1 MRPISSNTP
10 ITAGYIPPAAVEATA
25 GTSASSSSRTVAHPT
40 LVRTVSRDLQ
50 ARVLQANTDAQSTES
65 SHLLI
70 AITDTAPQTVNIN
83 LNQAAIKLRNLYQ
96 QKLRADQALMQPGPS
111 TGIQH
116 DAPLA
121 INKAICTQTFVLE
134 GMAAASARQ
143 QNPKAVITYASIK
156 ASIEESDHAAGPEAS
171 SGYTRLFSDHELCA
185 GDTLE
190 NKLNHATATF
200 TAYEEALN
208 NPEVDDQEKQYI
220 RLSYDVFNSSVKELV
235 QEQSKAL
242 QNIPKGTPEHVQA
255 QNNLDKAQKV
265 LALVSRDEM
274 LQNLR
279 DKQTA
284 GSMMRGLVGT
294 VPAQTIGTLLSYG
307 YFKSF
312 ADDAVTGQDGYSRN
326 NWSQSVTERGGVTGV
341 VAGGTH
347 WVVAEVVNPSVTYLS
362 ELAGGRPVKAV
373 DPKLIY
379 PDAPKV
385 ISENGVP
392 KELGVEEHAQA
403 QQAVEK
409 RRADFKQA
417 QAAYKIGTVVGDA
430 MGCASF
436 AFFHA
441 SRVFMNG
448 VYGFNAGNI
457 HARAA
462 SSAAG
467 NGFLAAGQVYTQLS
481 QTHDGV
487 PTHTLGNPSGATQI
501 TNGLKRLNLLNPANL
516 NNLLNKVGGGTEG
529 TIATSMI
536 DTAVAGVS
544 TSTLQGRLVKAL
556 GAGVEGAMTLAPF
569 LHTVTAE
576 AETREAQAQQAI
588 HSSNFPRT
596 EMALHGIVHP
606 DSAHIPHT
614 SRTTGSLSRMAD
626 NSYQVVRH
634 GMQLV
639 PQLVIDSLALLSS
652 TIQNVPNA
660 VTTAYDK
667 TASALHRLREQ
678 SSYAEPLLAP

>member
-1 MRPISSNTP
+1 
-10 ITAGYIPPAAVEATA
+10 
-25 GTSASSSSRTVAHPT
+25 
-40 LVRTVSRDLQ
+40 
-50 ARVLQANTDAQSTES
+50 LQANTDAQSTET

-70 AITDTAPQTVNIN
+70 TITDTAPQTANIN
-83 LNQAAIKLRNLYQ
+83 LTQAAKKLRDLYQ
-96 QKLRADQALMQPGPS
+96 QKLRDEQALMQPGPS
-111 TGIQH
+111 TGSPH
-116 DAPLA
+116 DAALA
-121 INKAICTQTFVLE
+121 IKKDICTQTFVLE

-143 QNPKAVITYASIK
+143 QNPNAVITYASIK
-156 ASIEESDHAAGPEAS
+156 ASIEESDRAAGPDAS
-171 SGYTRLFSDHELCA
+171 SGYTRLFSDHALFA
-185 GDTLE
+185 GGTLE
-190 NKLNHATATF
+190 DKLNHATATF
-200 TAYEEALN
+200 TAYEEALK
-208 NPEVDDQEKQYI
+208 NPDGDDQEKQYI
-220 RLSYDVFNSSVKELV
+220 RLSYDVFNSSVKALV
-235 QEQSKAL
+235 QEQRDVLA
-242 QNIPKGTPEHVQA
+242 NIPEGTPEHAQA

-265 LALVSRDEM
+265 GALVSSEEM
-274 LQNLR
+274 RQNLR

-326 NWSQSVTERGGVTGV
+326 NWSQSVTERGGVTGI

-347 WVVAEVVNPSVTYLS
+347 WAVAEVVNPSVTYLS

-417 QAAYKIGTVVGDA
+417 QAAYKIGTVAGDA

-441 SRVFMNG
+441 SRVFLNG
-448 VYGFNAGNI
+448 VYGFSAGNI
-457 HARAA
+457 HARSA

-467 NGFLAAGQVYTQLS
+467 SGFLAAGQVYTQLS

-516 NNLLNKVGGGTEG
+516 SNLLNKVGGGTEG
-529 TIATSMI
+529 TLAASLI

-544 TSTLQGRLVKAL
+544 TSTLQGRVVKTL
-556 GAGVEGAMTLAPF
+556 GAGAEAAVTLSTF
-569 LHTVTAE
+569 LNTVTAE

-614 SRTTGSLSRMAD
+614 SRTAGSLTRMAD

-634 GMQLV
+634 GIQLV
-639 PQLVIDSLALLSS
+639 PQLIMDSMILLASGV
-652 TIQNVPNA
+652 QNIPNA
-660 VTTAYDK
+660 VATAYDK

-678 SSYAEPLLAP
+678 SSSTEPLLAP

>member
-1 MRPISSNTP
+1 M
-10 ITAGYIPPAAVEATA
+10 
-25 GTSASSSSRTVAHPT
+25 AHPT
-40 LVRTVSRDLQ
+40 LARTVSRDLH

-70 AITDTAPQTVNIN
+70 AITDPAPQTVNIN

-96 QKLRADQALMQPGPS
+96 QKLRADQALTQPGPS
-111 TGIQH
+111 TGNQH
-116 DAPLA
+116 DAPLE

-134 GMAAASARQ
+134 GMAAALARQ
-143 QNPKAVITYASIK
+143 QNPNAVITYASIK
-156 ASIEESDHAAGPEAS
+156 TSIEESDRAAGPDAS
-171 SGYTRLFSDHELCA
+171 SGYTRLFSDHPLFA
-185 GDTLE
+185 GDTLDD
-190 NKLNHATATF
+190 KLDHATATF
-200 TAYEEALN
+200 TAYEEALK
-208 NPEVDDQEKQYI
+208 NPDGDEQEKQYI
-220 RLSYDVFNSSVKELV
+220 RLSYDVFKSSVQELV
-235 QEQSKAL
+235 QEQREVLA
-242 QNIPKGTPEHVQA
+242 NIPKGTPEHAQA
-255 QNNLDKAQKV
+255 QINLDDAQKV
-265 LALVSRDEM
+265 GNLVSNEEIR
-274 LQNLR
+274 QNLR

-284 GSMMRGLVGT
+284 ASMMRGLVGT
-294 VPAQTIGTLLSYG
+294 VPAQAIGTLLSYG

-326 NWSQSVTERGGVTGV
+326 NWSQSVSERGGVTGV

-373 DPKLIY
+373 DPKHIY

-392 KELGVEEHAQA
+392 RELGVEEHAQA

-417 QAAYKIGTVVGDA
+417 QAAYKIGTVAGDA

-441 SRVFMNG
+441 SRVFFNG
-448 VYGFNAGNI
+448 VYSFSAGNI

-467 NGFLAAGQVYTQLS
+467 NGFLAAGQTYIQLS

-501 TNGLKRLNLLNPANL
+501 TNGLKRLNLLNPANFS
-516 NNLLNKVGGGTEG
+516 NLVNKVGGGTVG
-529 TIATSMI
+529 TLATSMI
-536 DTAVAGVS
+536 DTSVASVNA
-544 TSTLQGRLVKAL
+544 STLQGRFVKAL
-556 GAGVEGAMTLAPF
+556 GAGAEAVATLAPF

-588 HSSNFPRT
+588 HSTNFPRT

-614 SRTTGSLSRMAD
+614 SRTTSSLTRMAD

-634 GMQLV
+634 GVQLV
-639 PQLVIDSLALLSS
+639 PQLVIDSMALLASGV
-652 TIQNVPNA
+652 QNVPNA
-660 VTTAYDK
+660 VATAFDK

-678 SSYAEPLLAP
+678 SSYTEPLLAP